1 MTAEEQQKKVITVSD
16 IFWYPTKE
24 GKCPQCGRE
33 RKLGM
38 VNDGDAKNQFNDRCI
53 DCCFGPPM
61 EYWDS
66 CEDCGQLYVGD
77 HCDNP
82 KCQGHSG

>member
-1 MTAEEQQKKVITVSD
+1 MGTVSE
-16 IFWYPTKE
+16 IFWYETSF

-33 RKLGM
+33 RPLGQ
-38 VNDGDAKNQFNDRCI
+38 VNDGSQNQDRCI

-61 EYWDS
+61 EYWDLCDS
-66 CEDCGQLYVGD
+66 CGQLYVGE

-82 KCQGHSG
+82 KCEARQT